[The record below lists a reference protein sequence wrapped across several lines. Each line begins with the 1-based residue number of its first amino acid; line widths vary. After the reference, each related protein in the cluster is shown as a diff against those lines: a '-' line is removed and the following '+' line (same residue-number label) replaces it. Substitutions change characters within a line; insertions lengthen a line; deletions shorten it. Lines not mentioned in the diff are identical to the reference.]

1 MRRLLVSL
9 LFLASAVRA
18 EGVHVLELYTS
29 QGCAS
34 CPAADEVAERMLAR
48 PGVLVV
54 GFHVRWWDYLGWA
67 DPFGLK
73 ISGERQRGYAKQWN
87 LRHVFTPQVV
97 VQGRSYG
104 IGSEDEEVSALLDAQ
119 PTVPEITLTREGDG
133 LIAEIPALPLPRT
146 AELWLLALDARA
158 KTKVERGENADK
170 VLRNVNIVRA
180 AMPVVHVVETPVR
193 LMLPTTVLVG
203 RDMAAV
209 LLQLPGPGAILAAGS
224 APLR

>member
-1 MRRLLVSL
+1 MRRILLSL
-9 LFLASAVRA
+9 LLLTSAARA
-18 EGVHVLELYTS
+18 EGLHVLELYTS

-48 PGVLVV
+48 PGVLVI

-97 VQGRSYG
+97 VQGRTYG
-104 IGSEDEEVSALLDAQ
+104 IGSDDDEVAALLNAQ
-119 PTVPEITLTREGDG
+119 PAVPRIVLTREGDG
-133 LIAEIPALPLPRT
+133 LIAEIPLLPMTRA
-146 AELWLLALDARA
+146 AELWLLALDSRAR
-158 KTKVERGENADK
+158 TKVERGENADK
-170 VLRNVNIVRA
+170 VLNNVNIVRA
-180 AMPVVHVVETPVR
+180 AVPVVRVAETPAR
-193 LMLPTTVLVG
+193 LLLPTTLLVG

-209 LLQLPGPGAILAAGS
+209 LLQMPGPGPILAAGS
-224 APLR
+224 TPLR